1 MTIYKRF
8 ITKRTNRNLSF
19 RRRHGF
25 GQNLTSNE
33 QAALRRSTRMLAA
46 LLVTERLNPDS
57 LDFEAWKT
65 ALLWRHFLLRY
76 TDDVELESA
85 VNKRRTIE
93 SFGPSIKKDFRFEA
107 GELYLLL
114 KELKFPEDIVLDNGI
129 VMTGEEVFLR
139 GLYELVTGALQH
151 TIADIFGRDFSA
163 QSRAFNFFIDLV
175 YDNHRHLVQNNL
187 EWWYRN
193 GFWEKSAKAIE
204 ERM

>member
-19 RRRHGF
+19 RRRHGL

-33 QAALRRSTRMLAA
+33 QVALRKSTRMLAA

-76 TDDVELESA
+76 TDDIELESA

-93 SFGPSIKKDFRFEA
+93 KEDFRFKTA
-107 GELYLLL
+107 ELYLLL
-114 KELKFPEDIVLDNGI
+114 KELIFPENIVLDNGI
-129 VMTGEEVFLR
+129 VIYGEKVFLR
-139 GLYELVTGALQH
+139 GLYELFSGALQH
-151 TIADIFGRDFSA
+151 TI
-163 QSRAFNFFIDLV
+163 
-175 YDNHRHLVQNNL
+175 
-187 EWWYRN
+187 
-193 GFWEKSAKAIE
+193 
-204 ERM
+204 